1 MIAISKFYLVIFAF
15 SFCLGGG
22 PSTATANSPQNHI
35 LGQIPIQNGGRVK
48 PLDSFARESL
58 QLLYGKSDFLGRGAV
73 ESVFSM
79 LLIPEEWAGKEL
91 IQIGRKDIKDI
102 LKLEAQRSRFTPT
115 EIMEKM
121 DRLALLFQELGELV
135 KNKEKLN
142 PYYQAAQR
150 LESQLGLYQSILSGQ
165 AFAFFPPAQGD
176 KWTAIHQLD
185 DNARVKFEAVAKG
198 FASTIRTEDV
208 QPLQTA
214 VNEMKVYAKSLR
226 PELYPEDVTINL
238 EQHYNHFHPFRW
250 SWISYLLA
258 LLGFVF
264 AWGMGGSSP
273 ASKRLLTVSWS
284 FVFIGLLL
292 HTYGFGLRVY
302 LSGRPP
308 VSNMYESVIW
318 VGWGAIVFSWIFAR
332 VQKFAM
338 IMVAGTLAAVVCM
351 IVADAA
357 PVILDAS
364 LQPLTAVL
372 RSNLWLTIHVL
383 TISISYAAF
392 FVAFFLGDIAL
403 AFYIKGEQM
412 MKEQI
417 DQLLQ
422 GIYLSTQVGVV
433 LLAVGTILGG
443 VWADYSWGRFWG
455 WDPKETWALIAL
467 LGYIAVLHGRLS
479 GWLRG
484 FGFAVGSVVSFS
496 LVIMAW
502 YGVNFVLGA
511 GLHSYG
517 FGGGG
522 IEYVATFVGLHFVY
536 VLVAVT
542 IRQSRITAAAKN

>member
-1 MIAISKFYLVIFAF
+1 MKAVSIFLVLSLFVGVEGWA
-15 SFCLGGG
+15 
-22 PSTATANSPQNHI
+22 ASPQNRI
-35 LGQIPIQNGGRVK
+35 LGEIPIQNGGRVK
-48 PLDSFARESL
+48 PFDSFARESL
-58 QLLYGKSDFLGRGAV
+58 QLLYGKADFQGRGAA

-79 LLIPEEWAGKEL
+79 LLIPEEWSNKEL
-91 IQIGRKDIKDI
+91 IQIGRKDIKEM
-102 LKLEAQRSRFTPT
+102 LKLPVERSRFTPS
-115 EIMEKM
+115 EVMAKI
-121 DRLALLFQELGELV
+121 DRLGLLFQELGDLV

-142 PYYQAAQR
+142 PYYQGAQR
-150 LESQLGLYQSILSGQ
+150 LESQLGLYQGILSGHVL
-165 AFAFFPPAQGD
+165 AFFPPAEGD
-176 KWTAIHQLD
+176 KWTGINQLD
-185 DNARVKFEAVAKG
+185 DLSREKFEAVAKG
-198 FASTIRTEDV
+198 FATTIRTDDSV
-208 QPLQTA
+208 TLQTA
-214 VNEMKVYAKSLR
+214 VDALKAHAKSLR
-226 PELYPEDVTINL
+226 PDLYPADAPIRL
-238 EQHYNHFHPFRW
+238 EQHYNELHPFRW
-250 SWISYLLA
+250 SWISYLVA
-258 LLGFVF
+258 LLCFVF
-264 AWGMGGSSP
+264 AWGMRGSKSRD
-273 ASKRLLTVSWS
+273 KLLIFAWC
-284 FVFIGLLL
+284 FAGLGLAL

-318 VGWGAIVFSWIFAR
+318 VGWGGVLFSWIFAR
-332 VQKFAM
+332 VQKFPM
-338 IMVAGTLAAVVCM
+338 IMVAGTLTAVLCM

-357 PVILDAS
+357 PVILDPS

-403 AFYIKGEQM
+403 AFYIRGEQP
-412 MKEQI
+412 MKAQI
-417 DQLLQ
+417 DQLTQ
-422 GIYLSTQVGVV
+422 GMYFAIQTGVV
-433 LLAVGTILGG
+433 LLAAGTILGG

-467 LGYIAVLHGRLS
+467 LGYIAVLHGRLA

-522 IEYVATFVGLHFVY
+522 IEYVAAFVGLHMVY
-536 VLVAVT
+536 VIVAIT
-542 IRQSRITAAAKN
+542 IRQSRIKAA

>member
-1 MIAISKFYLVIFAF
+1 
-15 SFCLGGG
+15 
-22 PSTATANSPQNHI
+22 
-35 LGQIPIQNGGRVK
+35 
-48 PLDSFARESL
+48 
-58 QLLYGKSDFLGRGAV
+58 
-73 ESVFSM
+73 
-79 LLIPEEWAGKEL
+79 
-91 IQIGRKDIKDI
+91 
-102 LKLEAQRSRFTPT
+102 
-115 EIMEKM
+115 
-121 DRLALLFQELGELV
+121 
-135 KNKEKLN
+135 
-142 PYYQAAQR
+142 
-150 LESQLGLYQSILSGQ
+150 
-165 AFAFFPPAQGD
+165 
-176 KWTAIHQLD
+176 
-185 DNARVKFEAVAKG
+185 
-198 FASTIRTEDV
+198 
-208 QPLQTA
+208 
-214 VNEMKVYAKSLR
+214 
-226 PELYPEDVTINL
+226 
-238 EQHYNHFHPFRW
+238 
-250 SWISYLLA
+250 
-258 LLGFVF
+258 
-264 AWGMGGSSP
+264 
-273 ASKRLLTVSWS
+273 
-284 FVFIGLLL
+284 
-292 HTYGFGLRVY
+292 GLRVY

-318 VGWGAIVFSWIFAR
+318 VGWGAVVFSWIFAR
-332 VQKFAM
+332 VQKFPM
-338 IMVAGTLAAVVCM
+338 IMVAGTLAAVLCM

-403 AFYIKGEQM
+403 AFYIKNEHL
-412 MKEQI
+412 MKAQI
-417 DQLLQ
+417 DQLIQ

-433 LLAVGTILGG
+433 LLATGTILGG

-479 GWLRG
+479 GWLKG

-542 IRQSRITAAAKN
+542 IRQSRIKAMAQG